1 MAFFT
6 EETLE
11 FWRGLARNNT
21 KKWFDE
27 HRSDYEA
34 HLKEP
39 YHRLAVAL
47 VERLRE
53 DQPEYLV
60 DPKKAVYRINR
71 DVRFSKDKSPYK
83 TELGIT
89 IGRSQKHD
97 GEWPTYTTRL
107 GINGL
112 AVAGG
117 MYAPSTELRDGLR
130 RYIGENATEL
140 RTLLEEKA
148 FVDVFGELVGE
159 AHKRPLPDLKDVAET
174 EPLVLNKQWV
184 FWTNFEDPEILL
196 DEHLDEFIFDHW
208 DVARPVAEFFKTAV
222 GRVTIDAGGPR

>member
-11 FWRGLARNNT
+11 FWRGLARNNSKT
-21 KKWFDE
+21 WFDA
-27 HRSDYEA
+27 HRSDYET

-47 VERLRE
+47 VDRVRKG
-53 DQPEYLV
+53 QPEYLV

-112 AVAGG
+112 AIAGG
-117 MYAPSTELRDGLR
+117 MYAPPTDLRDGLR
-130 RYIGENATEL
+130 RYVGEHSAEL
-140 RTLLEEKA
+140 RELQAESSFT
-148 FVDVFGELVGE
+148 DVFGELVGE
-159 AHKRPLPDLKDVAET
+159 AHKRPLPDLKDAAES
-174 EPLVLNKQWV
+174 EPLVLNTQWV
-184 FWTNFEDPEILL
+184 FWTNFEDPEIIL
-196 DEHLDEFIFDHW
+196 DDQIDEIIFDHW
-208 DVARPVAEFFKTAV
+208 DVARPIAEFFKEAIV
-222 GRVTIDAGGPR
+222 SLSD